1 MISRRQTAKMVSDR
15 RTALGKREET
25 GVRVTV
31 YSPPGM
37 HGEQIRHR
45 AQQALAE
52 AGLAGRV
59 ELKTEEFEF
68 ARAGVMCT
76 PAISVNGRLVTN
88 GWVPGETEFARVL
101 KANLNST

>member
-1 MISRRQTAKMVSDR
+1 MVVGAW

-45 AQQALAE
+45 AQKALAE
-52 AGLAGRV
+52 AGLSGRV
-59 ELKTEEFEF
+59 DLKTEEFEF

-88 GWVPGETEFARVL
+88 GWVPEETEFARVL
-101 KANLNST
+101 KANLNSH